1 MRNKISLII
10 FCAASVLALWAVANT
25 KPVSLYT
32 VNVPYEYPYV
42 PGTQEWID
50 LGSTSAR
57 RQASQV
63 PDELLQSMSTDALL
77 QTVLD
82 YPFLSDIYAF
92 NTMKMGY
99 EAVRKHCNS
108 LREFETRPDH
118 MEVLSHYCQTNY
130 SLSKKERTLEDYMAE
145 HLYWLYASGDLE
157 YTS

>member
-50 LGSTSAR
+50 LGSTSTR

-63 PDELLQSMSTDALL
+63 PDELLQSMATDALL

-99 EAVRKHCNS
+99 
-108 LREFETRPDH
+108 
-118 MEVLSHYCQTNY
+118 EVLSHYCQTNY